1 MAAEDHGHSTA
12 AWTAVV
18 IALAGFV
25 VGGLALVLARPWL
38 FYIGLG
44 LLVLAAVIGKMMQM
58 MGLGAARDP
67 EHVR

>member
-12 AWTAVV
+12 AWTATVV
-18 IALAGFV
+18 ALAGFV

-38 FYIGLG
+38 FYLGIG

-58 MGLGAARDP
+58 MGLGARDP